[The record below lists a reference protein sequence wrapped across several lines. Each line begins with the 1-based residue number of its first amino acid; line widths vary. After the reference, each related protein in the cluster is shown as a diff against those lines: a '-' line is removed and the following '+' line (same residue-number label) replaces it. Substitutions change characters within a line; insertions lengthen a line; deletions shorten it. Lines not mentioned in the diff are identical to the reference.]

1 MMLRKING
9 TFHYF
14 APKWIILCLDVGVAM
29 FSFILAVFIRFNF
42 EITSIELSK
51 FVYSMGFA
59 VGLQLFLFWTFKT
72 HHGIIRHTSIHDGIK
87 IFKSVVYAM
96 IILIIGNIAGT
107 NFANGIFRIPLSIIL
122 IDSLLLLFGLILI
135 RLSIRSA
142 YEFIITKNANLKK
155 QKTIIYG
162 AGILGLATK
171 STLNQ
176 DKKISYDIICFI
188 DDNNQK
194 IGKTLEGIPV
204 YSREKAIFKFL
215 STEEAVDETEIIFA
229 INTIDHKEKNEI
241 VDDFLELGA
250 HMKIVPPM
258 EEWIQ
263 GTLQLNQIKE
273 IKIEDLLNRAPI
285 KLNNDEIR
293 KNLSQNTIFI
303 TGAAGSIGSEIARQV
318 SRYNPTTLVLIDHS
332 ESALYDLETE
342 IKRLNTTNQ
351 DVNII
356 FEVGS
361 VINEFTVKA
370 LFNKYRPKVVFHAA
384 AYKHVP
390 LMENNPYQAILTNI
404 GGTKIMA
411 DFASEYGVEK
421 FVLIST
427 DKAVNPT
434 NVMGATKRMAEIY
447 VQSLNNS
454 PTNRTQFIVT
464 RFGNVLGSNG
474 SVIPLFKKQIEKGGP
489 ITVTHPDIIR
499 YFMTIPEACQLVL
512 EAYAM
517 GSGGEIFVFDMGEP
531 VKIAKLAEKMIKLS
545 GLTPFK
551 DIDIKYV
558 GLREGEKLYE
568 ELLGKGEDEIPTHHH
583 KIKIATLPPYDYQ
596 NINYKICELKK
607 DMDKMDKFELVYFLK
622 QIIPE
627 YISKNSHFDKLDTQR
642 SIEENK
648 VKH

>member
-1 MMLRKING
+1 MIRKING

-14 APKWIILCLDVGVAM
+14 APKWIILCLDIGVA
-29 FSFILAVFIRFNF
+29 FLSFILAVFIRFNF
-42 EITSIELSK
+42 EITTIE
-51 FVYSMGFA
+51 FDNFFYSMFYA
-59 VGLQLFLFWTFKT
+59 VGLQSLLFYLLKT
-72 HHGIIRHTSIHDGIK
+72 HHGIVRHTNIQDGIK
-87 IFKSVVYAM
+87 IFKSVLYAM
-96 IILIIGNIAGT
+96 FFLIISNLLFGNIL
-107 NFANGIFRIPLSIIL
+107 NGYLRIPLSIIL
-122 IDSLLLLFGLILI
+122 IDSLLLLFGLILMRI
-135 RLSIRSA
+135 SIRST
-142 YEFIITKNANLKK
+142 YEFILTKSANLQK

-171 STLNQ
+171 NTLNQ
-176 DKKISYDIICFI
+176 DKKVFHEILCFI
-188 DDNNQK
+188 DDNQQK
-194 IGKTLEGIPV
+194 AGKTLEGIPV
-204 YSREKAIFKFL
+204 ISRQRAIAKYL
-215 STEEAVDETEIIFA
+215 NTPEAIEETEIIFA
-229 INTIDHKEKNEI
+229 INTIDNKEKNEI
-241 VDDFLELGA
+241 VDEFLEMGA

-273 IKIEDLLNRAPI
+273 IKIEDLLNREPI
-285 KLNNDEIR
+285 KLDNSAIR
-293 KNLSQNTIFI
+293 ENIDGNIIFVS
-303 TGAAGSIGSEIARQV
+303 GAAGSIGSEIARQIT
-318 SRYNPTTLVLIDHS
+318 RFNPKTLVLIDHS

-342 IKRLNTTNQ
+342 IKRLDSANKEL
-351 DVNII
+351 DII

-361 VINEFTVKA
+361 VTNEFTVSE
-370 LFNKYRPKVVFHAA
+370 LFKKYKPKVVFHAA

-411 DFASEYGVEK
+411 DYASKHQVEK

-454 PTNRTQFIVT
+454 AHNQTQFIVT

-512 EAYAM
+512 EAFAM

-531 VKIAKLAEKMIKLS
+531 VKIAKLAEKMIRLS
-545 GLTPFK
+545 GFVPYK
-551 DIDIKYV
+551 DINIEYI

-568 ELLGKGEDEIPTHHH
+568 ELLGHGENEVPTHHH
-583 KIKIATLPPYDYQ
+583 KIKIATLPPYDYKGV
-596 NINYKICELKK
+596 NFKICELKNE
-607 DMDKMDKFELVYFLK
+607 MNKMDKYELVYFLK

-627 YISKNSHFDKLDTQR
+627 YISNNSDFNKLDAQKMV
-642 SIEENK
+642 SEK
-648 VKH
+648 SS